1 MSEGEER
8 RRVGLVVVAV
18 SDEQFLQHVQRD
30 EQSKKNVEEHSQ
42 RLYKHTRSDRSI
54 SRGLFASFFALWSRG
69 PLEKS

>member
-1 MSEGEER
+1 MAIGY
-8 RRVGLVVVAV
+8 L
-18 SDEQFLQHVQRD
+18 RD